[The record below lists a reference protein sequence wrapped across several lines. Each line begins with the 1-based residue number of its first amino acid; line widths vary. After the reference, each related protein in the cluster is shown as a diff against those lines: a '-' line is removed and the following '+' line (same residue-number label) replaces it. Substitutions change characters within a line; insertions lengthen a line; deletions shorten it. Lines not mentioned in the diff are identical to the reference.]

1 MKRVRWLSL
10 LGAWVL
16 FSGCATT
23 SHAPAPHLTG
33 DPLVDGPNAIQ
44 SGPAKDKVLWQYR
57 TATAAM
63 WRGQYGEAKRFLDE
77 ALARIG
83 GVIGTDSGAK
93 KSRGYFSAEAK
104 KTFLGEPYERVMA
117 YFFRG
122 ILYWMDGEPDNARAC
137 FRSAQFQDS
146 DTVDRSFS
154 GDYVLLDYLD
164 GYATA
169 KLGGD
174 GSDGL
179 KRAQAEA
186 KMTAPG
192 PYNPKAN
199 VLFFVDFGTGPTKY
213 ASGQYA
219 EQLMFHVIPSPAF
232 SARIK
237 IGNQTVIAPAYDDLY
252 FQATTRGGRVMDH
265 ILANKAGFKR
275 GTDIAGDAAL
285 VSGMVLATQ
294 RETQTAALGVLA
306 FGLLSK
312 ITSAATTPE
321 ADVRSWDNL
330 PLFLSF
336 AALEVPAGQHT
347 AIVEFLDPSNR
358 VLPNLTKTII
368 LNVPAGAGDKAVYV
382 SDKSTTPQ
390 TL

>member
-1 MKRVRWLSL
+1 
-10 LGAWVL
+10 
-16 FSGCATT
+16 
-23 SHAPAPHLTG
+23 
-33 DPLVDGPNAIQ
+33 
-44 SGPAKDKVLWQYR
+44 
-57 TATAAM
+57 
-63 WRGQYGEAKRFLDE
+63 
-77 ALARIG
+77 
-83 GVIGTDSGAK
+83 
-93 KSRGYFSAEAK
+93 
-104 KTFLGEPYERVMA
+104 
-117 YFFRG
+117 
-122 ILYWMDGEPDNARAC
+122 MDGEPDNARAC

-219 EQLMFHVIPSPAF
+219 EQLMFHVTPSPAF